1 MKLKFNWDIF
11 LNGRTIKMEIKN
23 GYCIWLDFLVVTP
36 VNDWTVCEQIN
47 KFDKK
52 YSQYLFS
59 FYGQ

>member
-1 MKLKFNWDIF
+1 
-11 LNGRTIKMEIKN
+11 MEIKN

-36 VNDWTVCEQIN
+36 VNYWKCDEMCEQIN
-47 KFDKK
+47 TFDKK